1 MHLPEPGM
9 VISSERGIGAN
20 CLVINPDA
28 QSLLSVSVARAR
40 LLQRFSSLPVEQ
52 APLSD
57 AGGRVLA
64 QDLHAAIDL
73 PPFANSSM
81 DGFAVRA
88 ADIQLARS
96 DRPVRLRVVADIPA
110 GKATER
116 HLDEGEAIRIMTGAP
131 VPFGADVVVPVEH
144 TDFHDRSAGL
154 PAPAT
159 VCISQSRAPGDY
171 IRVQGEDVHS
181 GELVL
186 AAGRI
191 LRPMEIGFLS
201 MLGFAE
207 VPVHRR
213 ARVAIFSTGDELLPV
228 DKPLTPGMIHDANSY
243 TLAGLVQEAGA
254 QPVQL
259 GIIPDDIQAVRHA
272 LQQAFDLGVDLILSS
287 AGVSV
292 GAFDFVRKVVEE
304 HGELDFWRVNMR
316 PGKPL
321 AFGSYQNLPFVGLPG
336 NPVSAYI
343 GFLVFVR
350 PAIWKMNGL
359 PDHSAQHAVKV
370 EMGEPVESDG
380 RESYLR
386 AVVSLPGN
394 PAQGQFPIAR
404 LASHQGSGNLRSL
417 VLANAL
423 LIIPSGVKSVPA
435 GTTVDAWM
443 LRDYQT
449 E

>member
-1 MHLPEPGM
+1 M
-9 VISSERGIGAN
+9 ISSERGIGAN
-20 CLVINPDA
+20 CLVKNPDA
-28 QSLLSVSVARAR
+28 QPLLSVSAARER
-40 LLQRFSSLPVEQ
+40 LLRRFSRLPVEQ
-52 APLSD
+52 VPLTD

-64 QDLHAAIDL
+64 QDLFAAFDL

-88 ADIQLARS
+88 ADIRLARS
-96 DRPVRLRVVADIPA
+96 DQPVCLRVIGDIPA
-110 GKATER
+110 GKTTAR
-116 HLDEGEAIRIMTGAP
+116 HLGEGEAIRIMTGAP
-131 VPFGADVVVPVEH
+131 VPIGADAVVPVEH
-144 TDFHDRSAGL
+144 TDFNDRSAGL
-154 PAPAT
+154 PAPAM
-159 VCISQSRAPGDY
+159 VCITHARASGDY
-171 IRVQGEDVHS
+171 IRVAGEDVRS

-186 AAGRI
+186 TAGRV

-201 MLGFAE
+201 MLGFPE

-228 DKPLTPGMIHDANSY
+228 GQPLTPGMIHDANSY
-243 TLAGLVQEAGA
+243 SLTGLVQEAGA
-254 QPVQL
+254 EPVQL
-259 GIIPDDIQAVRHA
+259 GIIPDDIQAVRRA

-304 HGELDFWRVNMR
+304 HGKLDFWRVNMR

-321 AFGSYQNLPFVGLPG
+321 AFGSYQNVPFVGLPG

-359 PDHSAQHAVKV
+359 VDNSAQHAVRV
-370 EMGEPVESDG
+370 EMGEAVESDG

-394 PAQGQFPIAR
+394 PENGNLPKAR

-435 GTTVDAWM
+435 GSAVDAWM
-443 LRDYQT
+443 LGDYQS